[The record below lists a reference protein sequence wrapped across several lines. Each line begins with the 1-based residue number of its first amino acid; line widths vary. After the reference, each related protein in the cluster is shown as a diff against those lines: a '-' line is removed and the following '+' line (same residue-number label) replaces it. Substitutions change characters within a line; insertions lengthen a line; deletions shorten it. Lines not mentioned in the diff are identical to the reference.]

1 MTRRAGDLL
10 RDEITAH
17 GAVRRSEVEA
27 ARQALVSLARD
38 LIAQGDIRPGGGRE
52 DEELIE

>member
-10 RDEITAH
+10 RDEIAAH
-17 GAVRRSEVEA
+17 GAVRRNEVET

-38 LIAQGDIRPGGGRE
+38 LIAQGDIRAAHGRD